1 VVQGLNHKD
10 PSWLKPLLLVAI
22 FLTVSLLLVLAY
34 KGWKEDHALHPS
46 DHEGSSKIIAD
57 ITINLSGIPYREHC
71 MTCHP
76 QGKAAN
82 FPGKAMV
89 SRSHP
94 PILPHSM
101 YDLGCTGCHL
111 GEGMARDFIISHGR
125 VGMEARKVLAGE
137 NVQASCYRCHE
148 IKPLPGAEKA
158 WEGSQ
163 LFSLNACDTCHNV
176 DGLAGGIYGPDLSA
190 VGSSLGLKQI
200 QAAINDPKADPE
212 NSIMPKF
219 SLSPEQIKAISYFLK
234 SRMKESLYETP
245 MVRMARI
252 EKQIQTI
259 GKGTV
264 KVPVTAG
271 DILREKKC
279 LACHKFQKEDGQIAP
294 DLSYMAYMR
303 NKNYIMDFLYRPGK
317 RIPGAVMP
325 SINLTREEEGWIV
338 RSLQQKNLENH
349 LHGMNPKHLYMTI
362 CQRCH
367 AAKGDGLGMIQ
378 PNLANF
384 PRVFWKNGE
393 FFRWVPEERMIKSI
407 EKGIPGTSMPPYGDL
422 LGDDAI
428 NSLVDL
434 LFRELIRTD
443 RKDKSPVPTLP
454 QRPAGILAG
463 EKVEKEFAKYCSSC
477 HGVAGNG
484 KGPDYLKYL
493 PRPRDLTNRLYF
505 LSLTDERIALSV
517 FYGVPGT
524 AMRPFASKISPESIW
539 SFVNMIREFSKS
551 HGETSKSN

>member
-1 VVQGLNHKD
+1 MAQRSNRKD
-10 PSWLKPLLLVAI
+10 PSWLSPLLLAAI
-22 FLTVSLLLVLAY
+22 LLTLSLALVLAY
-34 KGWKEDHALHPS
+34 KGWKEDRVLHHS
-46 DHEGSSKIIAD
+46 DQKGSSKIIAD
-57 ITINLSGIPYREHC
+57 IMVNLSGIPYREHC

-82 FPGKAMV
+82 LPGQPVA
-89 SRSHP
+89 SRNHP
-94 PILPHSM
+94 AIVPHSM
-101 YDLGCTGCHL
+101 NDLGCTGCHF
-111 GEGMARDFIISHGR
+111 GEGMAGDLIISHGR
-125 VGMEARKVLAGE
+125 IGMKSRKVLAGE
-137 NVQASCYRCHE
+137 NVQASCYRCHDL
-148 IKPLPGAEKA
+148 KPLPGAEKA
-158 WEGSQ
+158 WEGFQ
-163 LFSLNACDTCHNV
+163 LFSMNACDTCHNA
-176 DGLAGGIYGPDLSA
+176 DGLSGGIYGPDLSA
-190 VGSSLGLKQI
+190 VGSSLGLSQI
-200 QAAINDPKADPE
+200 QTAINDPKADPE

-234 SRMKESLYETP
+234 SRVKESPYETP
-245 MVRMARI
+245 MIRMVRL
-252 EKQIQTI
+252 EKQVQSI

-279 LACHKFQKEDGQIAP
+279 LACHKFQTEDGQIAP

-303 NKNYIMDFLYRPGK
+303 DKNYIMDFLYRPGK

-338 RSLQQKNLENH
+338 RSLQQKNPENH
-349 LHGMNPKHLYMTI
+349 LHGMYPRHFYMTL

-393 FFRWVPEERMIKSI
+393 FFRWVPDERMIKSI
-407 EKGIPGTSMPPYGDL
+407 KKGIPGTSMPPYGEL

-434 LFRELIRTD
+434 LFRDLIRTD

-454 QRPAGILAG
+454 QRPAGILTG
-463 EKVEKEFAKYCSSC
+463 KKVEKEFAKYCSSC

-505 LSLTDERIALSV
+505 LSLTDERIAFSV

-539 SFVNMIREFSKS
+539 SFVNRIRELSKS

>member
-1 VVQGLNHKD
+1 MVEELNHKD
-10 PSWLKPLLLVAI
+10 PSWLNALLLVAI
-22 FLTVSLLLVLAY
+22 FLALGLALVLAY
-34 KGWKEDHALHPS
+34 RGWKEDHALHHS
-46 DHEGSSKIIAD
+46 DHEEATKIIAD

-82 FPGKAMV
+82 LPGKPMV

-94 PILPHSM
+94 AILPHSM
-101 YDLGCTGCHL
+101 DDLGCTGCHL
-111 GEGMARDFIISHGR
+111 GEGMAGDLIISHGR

-137 NVQASCYRCHE
+137 NVQASCYRCHDL
-148 IKPLPGAEKA
+148 KPLPGAEKA
-158 WEGSQ
+158 WEGFQ

-190 VGSSLGLKQI
+190 VGSSLGLRQI
-200 QAAINDPKADPE
+200 QTAINDPKADPE

-234 SRMKESLYETP
+234 SRMKESPYETP

-252 EKQIQTI
+252 EKQMQTI

-303 NKNYIMDFLYRPGK
+303 DKSYITDFLYRPGK
-317 RIPGAVMP
+317 RIPGAIMP

-338 RSLQQKNLENH
+338 RSLQQKNPENH
-349 LHGMNPKHLYMTI
+349 LHGMNPKHLYMMI

-393 FFRWVPEERMIKSI
+393 FFRWVPDERMIKSI
-407 EKGIPGTSMPPYGDL
+407 EKGIPGTSMPPYGEL
-422 LGDDAI
+422 LGGECRQ
-428 NSLVDL
+428 
-434 LFRELIRTD
+434 F
-443 RKDKSPVPTLP
+443 PC
-454 QRPAGILAG
+454 RPA
-463 EKVEKEFAKYCSSC
+463 
-477 HGVAGNG
+477 
-484 KGPDYLKYL
+484 
-493 PRPRDLTNRLYF
+493 
-505 LSLTDERIALSV
+505 LS
-517 FYGVPGT
+517 
-524 AMRPFASKISPESIW
+524 
-539 SFVNMIREFSKS
+539 
-551 HGETSKSN
+551 